1 MAQADHIRNAPYLIP
16 GARRDLQADSSMSL
30 SLRIALGYEIDSQ
43 ASWKSL
49 QGLCTPEYNQYS
61 FKYRNFF

>member
-1 MAQADHIRNAPYLIP
+1 MIILVILKHGWSLYLSLREAMAQADHIRNAPYLIP

-43 ASWKSL
+43 AS
-49 QGLCTPEYNQYS
+49 
-61 FKYRNFF
+61 